1 MWEVWKCW
9 GNHCKFWESFNNKCW
24 TQQTS
29 KKIFI
34 DTDILNKLWQVGK
47 CCWFWS
53 QAINKNTHL
62 TAPVVNIISPTIV
75 HIQYLKNLDM
85 IITKCRCFSLL
96 EDKKNKF
103 STPRRSWRWRRTVCG
118 RCRPLSPPP
127 DLGSELPLWETHFM
141 CLVRLL
147 STFGVGWFYILSHL
161 WLLVLDID
169 GNALCNYVTKFF
181 AQLFKS
187 QKMLINVYLTLS
199 IAGGDLTAKLNNP
212 ITNILRYEASNET
225 WLEAGHMQAGR
236 ILHAVAVMEDISHL
250 CPWCE
255 ADYWGYWGHGTSEA
269 FLWFLI

>member
-1 MWEVWKCW
+1 MPQCPIVGKGYFFLGFHDVLNDIEKWDLQTDWHTISRVALTNENQSLQICVWYWDGGQLCSHRRKDRQKFEKSLELQSERPCTASSWPQCWSCGPRMWEVWKCW

-47 CCWFWS
+47 CCWCWS
-53 QAINKNTHL
+53 QAINTQL
-62 TAPVVNIISPTIV
+62 TAPVVNIISPIIV
-75 HIQYLKNLDM
+75 YIQYQKNLNM

-127 DLGSELPLWETHFM
+127 DLGSELPLWETHSM

-147 STFGVGWFYILSHL
+147 STQGMCVLSTGGIC
-161 WLLVLDID
+161 VLST
-169 GNALCNYVTKFF
+169 GSRK
-181 AQLFKS
+181 
-187 QKMLINVYLTLS
+187 
-199 IAGGDLTAKLNNP
+199 
-212 ITNILRYEASNET
+212 
-225 WLEAGHMQAGR
+225 
-236 ILHAVAVMEDISHL
+236 HA
-250 CPWCE
+250 C
-255 ADYWGYWGHGTSEA
+255 
-269 FLWFLI
+269 F